1 MKELARAK
9 EQVTKAMDALDKPN
23 PDHDTVGQRLSAAM
37 AMVAVVR
44 SEAWQE
50 ERERQVAKTVK
61 AIESSEKKIKILPEQ
76 KNEHEKASV
85 LAEA

>member
-1 MKELARAK
+1 MKDLSRAK
-9 EQVTKAMDALDKPN
+9 EWVLKAGEALDKPN
-23 PDHDTVGQRLSAAM
+23 PDHDTIGQRISAAM

-76 KNEHEKASV
+76 KK
-85 LAEA
+85 EA

>member
-9 EQVTKAMDALDKPN
+9 EQVVKAMDALDKPN
-23 PDHDTVGQRLSAAM
+23 PDHDTVGQRISSAM

-61 AIESSEKKIKILPEQ
+61 AIESSENKIKVLPDQ
-76 KNEHEKASV
+76 KK
-85 LAEA
+85 EA